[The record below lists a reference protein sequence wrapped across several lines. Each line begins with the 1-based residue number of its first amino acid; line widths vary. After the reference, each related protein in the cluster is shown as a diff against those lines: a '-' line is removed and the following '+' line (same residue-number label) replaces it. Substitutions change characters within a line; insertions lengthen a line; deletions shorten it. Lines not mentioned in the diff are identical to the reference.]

1 MTAERRPPMNAS
13 APVVVARGT
22 ARVRWI
28 PRQHGASAMLAV
40 PFLLGVAVGRPS
52 PWQALLLVAAVSGY
66 LASTAA
72 LDWIRARRRACLE
85 PAAVFGAI
93 FAASGLISLAA
104 FPRLILVVVV
114 AGAAAAV
121 AGWAA
126 MTGRPRSLPA
136 SLAQAAEALMLVPAA
151 AIVAGVGDGPTI
163 ARATLVAGLYLVSS
177 VLVIRS
183 MIRERGNGRFVAAS
197 IGYHVAVV
205 AVEAWLLPWIYAALA
220 VALAVRA
227 AVLPALQLRLA
238 DGPHRLRPIH
248 LGLVEIAASTA
259 LVLAAFMVRF

>member
-1 MTAERRPPMNAS
+1 
-13 APVVVARGT
+13 
-22 ARVRWI
+22 
-28 PRQHGASAMLAV
+28 MLAV
-40 PFLLGVAVGRPS
+40 PFLLGVAAGRPS
-52 PWQALLLVAAVSGY
+52 AWQAPLLAAAVSGY
-66 LASTAA
+66 LASSAS
-72 LDWIRARRRACLE
+72 LDWIRARRRAYLE

-93 FAASGLISLAA
+93 FAVSGLVLLAA

-114 AGAAAAV
+114 GGPAAAV

-126 MTGRPRSLPA
+126 MTGRPRSLVA

-177 VLVIRS
+177 VLVVRS

-205 AVEAWLLPWIYAALA
+205 AVEAWLLPWVYAALA
-220 VALAVRA
+220 LALAVRA

-238 DGPHRLRPIH
+238 DGPRRLRPIH
-248 LGLVEIAASTA
+248 LGLVELAASTA
-259 LVLAAFMVRF
+259 LVLVAFLIRF